1 MSATALAAYVGT
13 SDTNAFVSTCWSEAV
28 ALVAAYVG
36 EAVVPADVLKRAQI
50 EVGAELFHRK
60 STKLGLAQFA
70 MPDASPVRVLRDPVQ
85 AAYPL
90 LARYMGPG
98 VA

>member
-1 MSATALAAYVGT
+1 MSATDLAAYVGT
-13 SDTNAFVSTCWSEAV
+13 SGSTDFVESCWAQSV

>member
-1 MSATALAAYVGT
+1 MSAADLAVYVGT
-13 SDTNAFVSTCWSEAV
+13 AETNALVPDCWTQAV

-36 EAVVPADVLKRAQI
+36 EAAVPADVLKRAQI

-60 STKLGLAQFA
+60 STKLGVAQFA
-70 MPDASPVRVLRDPVQ
+70 MPDAAPVRVLRDPVQ

-90 LARYMGPG
+90 LARWVGG
-98 VA
+98 GFA